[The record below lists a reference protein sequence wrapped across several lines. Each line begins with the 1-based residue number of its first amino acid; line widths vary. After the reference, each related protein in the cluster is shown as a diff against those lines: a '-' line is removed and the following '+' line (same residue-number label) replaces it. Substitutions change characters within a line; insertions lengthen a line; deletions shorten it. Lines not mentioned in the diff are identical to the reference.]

1 MMSSPKPVEK
11 LSPKD
16 FASDQEVRWCPGC
29 GDYAILKAVQK
40 ILAEIGASKENTV
53 FISGIGCASR
63 FPYYVDTYGFHTIH
77 GRAPAIATGVK
88 LANPDL
94 DVWVVSGDGDALS
107 IGGNHLLHT
116 LRRNINIQILLLN
129 NEIYAL
135 TKGQYSPTSRTSTRT
150 PSTPMGSLETPL
162 AAAKFAL
169 GSGARFVAR
178 TVETQQTHLLDM
190 LRRAHRHNGASFL
203 EIYQNCLV
211 YSDGV
216 FSNFT
221 AKDVAADKQLL
232 VEHGKP
238 LVFGRDRERGLRLKP
253 GTLDIEAV
261 VIGKDGVDEA
271 DLLVHDETNP
281 GLAMML
287 ASMHRKMMP
296 IALGVLYCDPAPS
309 YESRIMAQVE
319 EAKSHS
325 TNGDLN
331 SLLRRGHTWV
341 VKDKQAKADA

>member
-1 MMSSPKPVEK
+1 M
-11 LSPKD
+11 
-16 FASDQEVRWCPGC
+16 
-29 GDYAILKAVQK
+29 
-40 ILAEIGASKENTV
+40 N
-53 FISGIGCASR
+53 
-63 FPYYVDTYGFHTIH
+63 
-77 GRAPAIATGVK
+77 
-88 LANPDL
+88 
-94 DVWVVSGDGDALS
+94 
-107 IGGNHLLHT
+107 
-116 LRRNINIQILLLN
+116 
-129 NEIYAL
+129 
-135 TKGQYSPTSRTSTRT
+135 
-150 PSTPMGSLETPL
+150 
-162 AAAKFAL
+162 AAASEMEAGAGTFDVEAARRDFPIL
-169 GSGARFVAR
+169 GERV
-178 TVETQQTHLLDM
+178 
-190 LRRAHRHNGASFL
+190 
-203 EIYQNCLV
+203 
-211 YSDGV
+211 
-216 FSNFT
+216 
-221 AKDVAADKQLL
+221 
-232 VEHGKP
+232 HGKP